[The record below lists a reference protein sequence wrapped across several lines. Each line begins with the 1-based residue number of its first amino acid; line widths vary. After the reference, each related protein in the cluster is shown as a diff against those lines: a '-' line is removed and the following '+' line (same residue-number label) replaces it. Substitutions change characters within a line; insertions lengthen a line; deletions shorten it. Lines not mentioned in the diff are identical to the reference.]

1 MFNITS
7 KFNQKLKHKSRP
19 LSNIDK
25 KIQFPSNLKNETFNY
40 RPSKDLYIIFNK
52 ENNNNLKTKK
62 KSYLNLSQKIFKKQS
77 YNDALLQKKL
87 FYNKIY
93 NKHYG
98 NSGNKDTLGLSQLF
112 NIKHASKNYKCY
124 TSRLSSTS
132 TYRKI
137 NLKSKRIYKT
147 QEEIKNSRENSLEKK
162 HILKLD
168 KMCEIEDKDFEKINS
183 SNYSTY
189 ISRPI
194 SVTYKSLLLKN
205 KNNNN
210 NENNKN
216 ISSDNIIKIK
226 ESDINVESMKI
237 KNLYIVKYGEIL
249 DNFQKFVSKADWIRM
264 NYRNTYIN
272 ITTNLFK
279 SFEKFYKLMLDKLSD
294 EMCLESFIYF
304 CEEILAWQKFA
315 SDEIRYLK
323 KENILLNRNYD
334 KSEKELNEK
343 RNVIK
348 KINENIIKYDLN
360 KVKKG
365 KKDESEVEKIKN
377 EFIKAESKNTDIKYK
392 LIFKIF
398 ELKKNLEK
406 NQKENDDIN
415 KLKTKTRELEENL
428 AENRTFI
435 KKQEFEYNKRDKL
448 NNEYIEELLSKM
460 EEYDKD
466 KQAWNEK
473 EDNFNNEMI
482 GIKAKVNRLNDIIKE
497 KNELIEKLK
506 MEINGKNQDNYNI
519 NDDNIINIPVNM
531 KVIPGG
537 KKLQI

>member
-1 MFNITS
+1 
-7 KFNQKLKHKSRP
+7 
-19 LSNIDK
+19 
-25 KIQFPSNLKNETFNY
+25 
-40 RPSKDLYIIFNK
+40 
-52 ENNNNLKTKK
+52 
-62 KSYLNLSQKIFKKQS
+62 
-77 YNDALLQKKL
+77 
-87 FYNKIY
+87 
-93 NKHYG
+93 
-98 NSGNKDTLGLSQLF
+98 
-112 NIKHASKNYKCY
+112 
-124 TSRLSSTS
+124 
-132 TYRKI
+132 
-137 NLKSKRIYKT
+137 
-147 QEEIKNSRENSLEKK
+147 
-162 HILKLD
+162 
-168 KMCEIEDKDFEKINS
+168 
-183 SNYSTY
+183 
-189 ISRPI
+189 
-194 SVTYKSLLLKN
+194 
-205 KNNNN
+205 
-210 NENNKN
+210 
-216 ISSDNIIKIK
+216 
-226 ESDINVESMKI
+226 
-237 KNLYIVKYGEIL
+237 
-249 DNFQKFVSKADWIRM
+249 M

-304 CEEILAWQKFA
+304 CEKILAWQKFA

>member
-112 NIKHASKNYKCY
+112 NIKHASKNFKCC

-168 KMCEIEDKDFEKINS
+168 KMCEIKDKDFEKINS

-264 NYRNTYIN
+264 NYRSSYIN

-304 CEEILAWQKFA
+304 CEKILAWQKFA

-360 KVKKG
+360 KVRKG

>member
-1 MFNITS
+1 
-7 KFNQKLKHKSRP
+7 
-19 LSNIDK
+19 
-25 KIQFPSNLKNETFNY
+25 
-40 RPSKDLYIIFNK
+40 
-52 ENNNNLKTKK
+52 
-62 KSYLNLSQKIFKKQS
+62 
-77 YNDALLQKKL
+77 
-87 FYNKIY
+87 
-93 NKHYG
+93 
-98 NSGNKDTLGLSQLF
+98 
-112 NIKHASKNYKCY
+112 
-124 TSRLSSTS
+124 
-132 TYRKI
+132 
-137 NLKSKRIYKT
+137 
-147 QEEIKNSRENSLEKK
+147 
-162 HILKLD
+162 
-168 KMCEIEDKDFEKINS
+168 
-183 SNYSTY
+183 
-189 ISRPI
+189 
-194 SVTYKSLLLKN
+194 
-205 KNNNN
+205 
-210 NENNKN
+210 
-216 ISSDNIIKIK
+216 
-226 ESDINVESMKI
+226 MKI

-264 NYRNTYIN
+264 NYRSSYIN

>member
-7 KFNQKLKHKSRP
+7 KFNQKLKHKSRR

-168 KMCEIEDKDFEKINS
+168 KMCEIKDKDFEKINS

-531 KVIPGG
+531 KVIPDG
-537 KKLQI
+537 KKLLI

>member
-1 MFNITS
+1 
-7 KFNQKLKHKSRP
+7 
-19 LSNIDK
+19 
-25 KIQFPSNLKNETFNY
+25 
-40 RPSKDLYIIFNK
+40 
-52 ENNNNLKTKK
+52 
-62 KSYLNLSQKIFKKQS
+62 
-77 YNDALLQKKL
+77 
-87 FYNKIY
+87 
-93 NKHYG
+93 
-98 NSGNKDTLGLSQLF
+98 
-112 NIKHASKNYKCY
+112 
-124 TSRLSSTS
+124 
-132 TYRKI
+132 
-137 NLKSKRIYKT
+137 
-147 QEEIKNSRENSLEKK
+147 
-162 HILKLD
+162 
-168 KMCEIEDKDFEKINS
+168 
-183 SNYSTY
+183 
-189 ISRPI
+189 
-194 SVTYKSLLLKN
+194 
-205 KNNNN
+205 
-210 NENNKN
+210 
-216 ISSDNIIKIK
+216 
-226 ESDINVESMKI
+226 MKI

>member
-1 MFNITS
+1 
-7 KFNQKLKHKSRP
+7 
-19 LSNIDK
+19 
-25 KIQFPSNLKNETFNY
+25 
-40 RPSKDLYIIFNK
+40 
-52 ENNNNLKTKK
+52 
-62 KSYLNLSQKIFKKQS
+62 
-77 YNDALLQKKL
+77 
-87 FYNKIY
+87 
-93 NKHYG
+93 
-98 NSGNKDTLGLSQLF
+98 
-112 NIKHASKNYKCY
+112 
-124 TSRLSSTS
+124 
-132 TYRKI
+132 
-137 NLKSKRIYKT
+137 
-147 QEEIKNSRENSLEKK
+147 
-162 HILKLD
+162 
-168 KMCEIEDKDFEKINS
+168 
-183 SNYSTY
+183 
-189 ISRPI
+189 
-194 SVTYKSLLLKN
+194 
-205 KNNNN
+205 
-210 NENNKN
+210 
-216 ISSDNIIKIK
+216 
-226 ESDINVESMKI
+226 
-237 KNLYIVKYGEIL
+237 
-249 DNFQKFVSKADWIRM
+249 M
-264 NYRNTYIN
+264 NYINTYIN